1 MGDFSLEPSSEL
13 FVDVLGLLWSSDLAG
28 SDCPDGLVSD
38 HDLAPVFNVVLDA
51 DFKKEREGVVS
62 YLDKL
67 HLVEN
72 DFFGLASFSLLKLF
86 SDAWNDVESSGE
98 GFLALFANEFIGFAK
113 NMSSLGVAEDDPVD
127 SQIPENKSNELK
139 SRKRDLLQEISR
151 SLSGKSALGFF
162 VTVLS
167 GDLDAGIGDFRL
179 GISEVDIWSS
189 TND

>member
-1 MGDFSLEPSSEL
+1 M
-13 FVDVLGLLWSSDLAG
+13 DVLGLLWSSDLAG

-38 HDLAPVFNVVLDA
+38 HDLAPVIDVVLDEYLY
-51 DFKKEREGVVS
+51 KGKGVFS
-62 YLDKL
+62 YLDEL

-127 SQIPENKSNELK
+127 SQIPENIFVNIDIRKARLTSRNQQKSL
-139 SRKRDLLQEISR
+139 R
-151 SLSGKSALGFF
+151 
-162 VTVLS
+162 
-167 GDLDAGIGDFRL
+167 
-179 GISEVDIWSS
+179 
-189 TND
+189 